1 MYSVHVRAGSSQD
14 KGTWV
19 IGWFCE
25 WGLSDLFVHSSASR
39 CSRKGKRGGGE
50 VRGVEA
56 DSPDVVCT
64 KAVEAALAQQ

>member
-14 KGTWV
+14 KGTGV

-39 CSRKGKRGGGE
+39 KGKKGGGE
-50 VRGVEA
+50 LRGVET